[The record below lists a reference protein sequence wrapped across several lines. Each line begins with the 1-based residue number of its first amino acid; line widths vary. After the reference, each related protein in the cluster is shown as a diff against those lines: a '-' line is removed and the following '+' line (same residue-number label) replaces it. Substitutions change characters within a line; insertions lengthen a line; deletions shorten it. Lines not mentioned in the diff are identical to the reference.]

1 MKSILQRDKH
11 KYSTRNTAQ
20 AHISLLSQIELS
32 KKIQEGVGARG
43 KKRTYIFKA
52 KERKQYQNNG
62 TENLFVS
69 HYVFNRIRLSNYW
82 SNF

>member
-20 AHISLLSQIELS
+20 AHISLFSQIELS
-32 KKIQEGVGARG
+32 KKIQEGVDARG

>member
-32 KKIQEGVGARG
+32 KKNQEGVDARG

>member
-32 KKIQEGVGARG
+32 KKIQEGVDARG

>member
-32 KKIQEGVGARG
+32 KKNQEGVDARG
-43 KKRTYIFKA
+43 KKRRYIFKA